1 MSVNFI
7 SLGYLETQRQLYAF
21 RSFQSIVFLFFTYF
35 CYNFYFWPAFCL
47 LQTIEAIEMN
57 KWEDKQKSSLQPPKN
72 MERDKIITKH
82 VWKLQFFCSRIK
94 LLDSCFTWEKLSKV
108 FRTKLGWFYLGVVW
122 GSEKV
127 YSNKQFRR
135 IEQLV
140 SRHQGN

>member
-1 MSVNFI
+1 MSVNIF
-7 SLGYLETQRQLYAF
+7 SLGYLETQGQLYAF

-57 KWEDKQKSSLQPPKN
+57 KWEDKQKLSLQAQKN
-72 MERDKIITKH
+72 MERDQKYQETCLEVAI
-82 VWKLQFFCSRIK
+82 FCSGIK
-94 LLDSCFTWEKLSKV
+94 LLDSCLTWEKLSKV
-108 FRTKLGWFYLGVVW
+108 FGTKLGWFYLDEVW
-122 GSEKV
+122 SSEKV